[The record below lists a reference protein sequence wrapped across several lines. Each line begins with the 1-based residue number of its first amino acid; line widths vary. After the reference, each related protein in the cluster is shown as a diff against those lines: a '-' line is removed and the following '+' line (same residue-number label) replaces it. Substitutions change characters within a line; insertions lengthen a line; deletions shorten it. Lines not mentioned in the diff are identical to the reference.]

1 MSKQTTIAKEAFV
14 EGIGLHTGKDSRV
27 IFKPARTDEGIKFI
41 RTDIEPKT
49 AVEAVWQNTISA
61 QSVRGSVIEKDGAGI
76 YTIEHILACA
86 NGLGIDNMIV
96 EISSNEPPILDGS
109 AKLFAQTLSQAGL
122 SQLESDRQYFMVEEA
137 MSFEFGKTK
146 YHAYPCERLEIHCSI
161 NFDHPFLQN
170 QSIVIPEINPEI
182 FVQEIAPAKTFCF
195 DYEIEALRAN
205 GLALG
210 GSMDNAIVIA
220 VNGIHNKE
228 PLRFKDEFVRHK
240 TLDLI
245 GDLYLAG
252 HPIKAQ
258 IVADRPGHKNNIN
271 FVKEFV
277 KRAKLVL

>member
-1 MSKQTTIAKEAFV
+1 MSKQTTIAKEV
-14 EGIGLHTGKDSRV
+14 SVQGIGLHTGKDSKV
-27 IFKPARTDEGIKFI
+27 IFKPAAVGEGIRFI
-41 RTDIEPKT
+41 RVDIEPR
-49 AVEAVWQNTISA
+49 AEIEAVWQNTVSS
-61 QSVRGSVIEKDGAGI
+61 QSVRGSVIEKGGAGV

-86 NGLGIDNMIV
+86 NGLGIDNMTI
-96 EISSNEPPILDGS
+96 EINSNEPPILDGS
-109 AKLFAQTLSQAGL
+109 AKLFAKTLSEAGKIELEGQRQFFTIEEPL
-122 SQLESDRQYFMVEEA
+122 SV
-137 MSFEFGKTK
+137 EFGKTG
-146 YHAYPCERLEIHCSI
+146 YHAYPCERLEINCSI
-161 NFDHPFLQN
+161 NFDHPFLQG
-170 QSIVIPEINPEI
+170 QSIVIPEINPEVFI
-182 FVQEIAPAKTFCF
+182 NEIAPAKTFCF

-220 VNGIHNKE
+220 INGIHNKE

-271 FVKEFV
+271 FVKELV
-277 KRAKLVL
+277 KKAKLS